1 MTISQIHSGAEGA
14 PLAKATHGADA
25 NARSVDQAG
34 FRLRPYLAIARFD
47 HWVKNVF
54 VLPGVLA
61 ALAFEPGAPISM
73 DLFYR
78 LVIGLLSTGLVA
90 SSNYVINELLDGKF
104 DAEHPIKRS
113 RPVPSGQVKTYLAY
127 AEWLLLAALGLAIGS
142 FCGNKFVIT
151 MAVLWMMGCIYNVR
165 PLRTKDAP
173 YLDVLSEAVNNPL
186 RLLAGWFIAGTHTI
200 APASLLASY
209 WMVGSYF
216 MAIKRFS
223 EYRMINDPP
232 SAARYR
238 RSFAF
243 YNEQR
248 LLVSIIFYGSAAML
262 FFGAFIVRYKL
273 ELILSAPLL
282 ALVMSTYVAIS
293 FKHDSAAQ
301 APEKLYRER
310 GLMGSVVACAVVM
323 AILFFLDMPVLHR
336 LFSPTAPTGPV
347 PTFNPS

>member
-1 MTISQIHSGAEGA
+1 VTISQIHSAGEGA
-14 PLAKATHGADA
+14 SLPKAANDADVRTS
-25 NARSVDQAG
+25 ARTGG
-34 FRLRPYLAIARFD
+34 FRLGPYIAIARFD
-47 HWVKNVF
+47 HWIKNVF
-54 VLPGVLA
+54 VLPGTLA
-61 ALAFEPGAPISM
+61 ALAFEPALSISVE
-73 DLFYR
+73 LFYR
-78 LVIGLLSTGLVA
+78 LAIGLLSTGLVA
-90 SSNYVINELLDGKF
+90 SSNYVINEVLDGKF

-113 RPVPSGQVKTYLAY
+113 RPVPSGQVNTHLAY
-127 AEWLLLAALGLAIGS
+127 LEWLLLAASGLAIGS
-142 FCGNKFVIT
+142 LCGTKFVIT
-151 MAVLWMMGCIYNVR
+151 LAVLWVMGCVYNIR

-209 WMVGSYF
+209 WMIGSYF

-223 EYRMINDPP
+223 EYRMINDPV
-232 SAARYR
+232 SASRYR

-243 YNEQR
+243 YDEQR

-273 ELILSAPLL
+273 ELILSTPLL
-282 ALVMSTYVAIS
+282 ALVMSTYVSIS

-310 GLMGSVVACAVVM
+310 GLMGSVIACAVVM
-323 AILFFLDMPVLHR
+323 GLLFFLDVPVLYKV
-336 LFSPTAPTGPV
+336 FSPTAPTGPV
-347 PTFNPS
+347 PTFHPG

>member
-1 MTISQIHSGAEGA
+1 VETG
-14 PLAKATHGADA
+14 
-25 NARSVDQAG
+25 G

-61 ALAFEPGAPISM
+61 ALAFEPNTPIS
-73 DLFYR
+73 LELGYR
-78 LVIGLLSTGLVA
+78 LVIGLLSTGFVA
-90 SSNYVINELLDGKF
+90 SSNYVINELLDAKF

-113 RPVPSGQVKTYLAY
+113 RPVPSGQVKPSLAY
-127 AEWLLLAALGLAIGS
+127 VEWLLLAALGLSLGS
-142 FCGNKFVIT
+142 LCGTKFVIT
-151 MAVLWMMGCIYNVR
+151 MAVLWLMGCIYNIR
-165 PLRTKDAP
+165 PIRTKDAP
-173 YLDVLSEAVNNPL
+173 YVDVLSEAVNNPL

-223 EYRMINDPP
+223 EYRMINDPV

-310 GLMGSVVACAVVM
+310 GLMGSVIACALVM
-323 AILFFLDMPVLHR
+323 GILFFLDLPVLYR

-347 PTFNPS
+347 PVFNPS